1 MSSIIIPT
9 PHTEKE
15 RLAIITQNLLI
26 SQYFQKAFMLEKPSE
41 MSRDRQGHI
50 YALYINRDYIDAYT
64 IGMNTKTKEIIPFHV
79 GKLSFDTEYGRH
91 ETEID
96 LIGIHQAFMNKGLG
110 TILLQTFENHIKSIG
125 RKSIMLDSMRNYVD
139 LSVPPKTI
147 SEIRRKMSKSEAED
161 YVLKNFYDSNLYL
174 YTSMGYA
181 KLGQGTKHAVIMKKE
196 NLQEMTVAYGLE
208 RPLSFKRSKKD
219 FSVSL
224 EFLSAVDQA
233 SVGVPKNF
241 FRDSFNSVHCE
252 NFSPFVSFLP
262 ASNPTTLTSG
272 LLYFFRRGRAP
283 SNANNALYTDRIER
297 LINAKNYYDTKYSS
311 LEKVAKAVKND
322 PKKSNSKL
330 KEFNDF
336 YNTCISAFNQV
347 TETESQPGE
356 DE

>member
-50 YALYINRDYIDAYT
+50 YALYINHDYIDAYT

-125 RKSIMLDSMRNYVD
+125 RKSVMLDSMRNYVD

-181 KLGQGTKHAVIMKKE
+181 KLGQGTQHAVIMKKE

-233 SVGVPKNF
+233 SVGAPKNF
-241 FRDSFNSVHCE
+241 FRDSFNSVLSE
-252 NFSPFVSFLP
+252 NFSPFVF
-262 ASNPTTLTSG
+262 NPTINDLDN
-272 LLYFFRRGRAP
+272 FHKVAMAI
-283 SNANNALYTDRIER
+283 NANNALYTDRIER

-322 PKKSNSKL
+322 PKKINSKL